1 MSAVRYGVSV
11 RARRLWDVDSLAD
24 GWALTLDNGH
34 TLRVGTLDD
43 APAAVRNY
51 LDARQPT
58 GSGGTDH
65 SAVEV
70 VLTIEPESGIGDPAP
85 TYFEN
90 RRPTDEGTPVFEPVA
105 EPVIEP
111 VIEPVVEVPA
121 EPEPVAEPVTAEAS
135 DATPDDAPYAA
146 SYAEPGGMELMLML
160 LSAREDAPDFASAAT
175 AVLPWISDLAGHHR
189 PQCLADLRL
198 ALTTAA
204 NEYSYGDLESAVT
217 RWKPGTRAAVVDAP
231 PEPDPVDFLTGYPA
245 AAYQS
250 PRQREEAH
258 YGADLST
265 PSPAGADLS
274 GTERPGSRHRAG
286 RHRL

>member
-1 MSAVRYGVSV
+1 MSAVRYGVTV

-58 GSGGTDH
+58 GFGGADH

-85 TYFEN
+85 AYFED
-90 RRPTDEGTPVFEPVA
+90 RQLVDDGTPVVEPVA
-105 EPVIEP
+105 EPVFDP
-111 VIEPVVEVPA
+111 VIEPVVETPA
-121 EPEPVAEPVTAEAS
+121 EPEPVAEPAAAEAS
-135 DATPDDAPYAA
+135 YGTPDAA
-146 SYAEPGGMELMLML
+146 SYTEPGGMELMLML

-217 RWKPGTRAAVVDAP
+217 RWKPGTRAVVDAT

-258 YGADLST
+258 YGADLT
-265 PSPAGADLS
+265 APAPAGTDLS
-274 GTERPGSRHRAG
+274 GAERPGSRHRAG